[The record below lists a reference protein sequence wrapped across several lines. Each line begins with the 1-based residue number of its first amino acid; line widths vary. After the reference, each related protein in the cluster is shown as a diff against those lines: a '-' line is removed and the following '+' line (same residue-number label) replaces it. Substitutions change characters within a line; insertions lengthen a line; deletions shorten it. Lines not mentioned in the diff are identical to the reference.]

1 MKSNDPICIIGGFDK
16 IAWSYF
22 QSLLNDEKKAI
33 FINVNDKKIRK
44 NFVFNVNV
52 MEIQNIENQIIDK

>member
-1 MKSNDPICIIGGFDK
+1 MIQFVLLADSIK

-52 MEIQNIENQIIDK
+52 FELKKNY